1 MLVKAFPRLASNPG
15 PTAMMA
21 APTIAARTAYSTAVM
36 PRSSRFK
43 MAIVL
48 RKLFIVWSFS
58 FSKPG
63 LFHRRAPGRRGENS
77 AHKHHHSAAHARY
90 PQIENAELH
99 PQRTQQRVER
109 RIEQGEKRLDGVVDK
124 AGDHTQRA
132 DHSAQIQRIGAERE
146 GIEKSTRKRRPHARA
161 DEFGLVVRQRW
172 RADGGAGAFAREDA
186 RCLGPAADRSEE
198 HTSEP
203 QSLMRLAYA

>member
-1 MLVKAFPRLASNPG
+1 
-15 PTAMMA
+15 
-21 APTIAARTAYSTAVM
+21 
-36 PRSSRFK
+36 

-109 RIEQGEKRLDGVVDK
+109 RIEQGENRLDGVVDK
-124 AGDHTQRA
+124 EIGRA
-132 DHSAQIQRIGAERE
+132 HVWTPFTNGHLVCCLPL
-146 GIEKSTRKRRPHARA
+146 EKKKNK
-161 DEFGLVVRQRW
+161 
-172 RADGGAGAFAREDA
+172 
-186 RCLGPAADRSEE
+186 
-198 HTSEP
+198 
-203 QSLMRLAYA
+203 QSL

>member
-48 RKLFIVWSFS
+48 RKLVIVWSFS

-63 LFHRRAPGRRGENS
+63 LFNRRAPGRRGEHS
-77 AHKHHHSAAHARY
+77 AHTHHHSAAH
-90 PQIENAELH
+90 PQH
-99 PQRTQQRVER
+99 
-109 RIEQGEKRLDGVVDK
+109 G
-124 AGDHTQRA
+124 RA
-132 DHSAQIQRIGAERE
+132 PG
-146 GIEKSTRKRRPHARA
+146 RKRM
-161 DEFGLVVRQRW
+161 L
-172 RADGGAGAFAREDA
+172 
-186 RCLGPAADRSEE
+186 
-198 HTSEP
+198 
-203 QSLMRLAYA
+203 

>member
-77 AHKHHHSAAHARY
+77 AHKHHHSAAPARY

-99 PQRTQQRVER
+99 PPRPQPARKSGVSGTRV
-109 RIEQGEKRLDGVVDK
+109 
-124 AGDHTQRA
+124 T
-132 DHSAQIQRIGAERE
+132 
-146 GIEKSTRKRRPHARA
+146 AR
-161 DEFGLVVRQRW
+161 VYN
-172 RADGGAGAFAREDA
+172 GGG
-186 RCLGPAADRSEE
+186 
-198 HTSEP
+198 TIIK
-203 QSLMRLAYA
+203 QK